1 MAKQSFK
8 TAVGAF
14 VIGGLTLLVAGIIL
28 LGGGRMFSDDIEY
41 VLYFDGSVSGL
52 SIGAPV
58 VFRGV
63 PMGQV
68 TRISLEANPRDASV
82 TIPVYIRL
90 DENSIVR
97 AGVAGE
103 LTDNFRQ
110 EILRRL
116 IQRGLRARLQLQS
129 LITGQYRVE
138 LDFLPNTPANFRS
151 PMPDREI
158 PTLPSPID
166 TLQRT
171 VASLPLEEMA
181 RTTAGILEK
190 VNAAL
195 AGDALERG
203 LKAFATSFE
212 EAQTLLA
219 GMQQSQKT
227 LSQALEKLNVA
238 ATSAQHDLPQALQ
251 STREAMNN
259 VSSVSLATK
268 AVVERNAPLTQEL
281 RRLIQ
286 ESTAAVRSLRAFMD
300 VLERNPEAL
309 LAVLLTACGRS
320 APTHFYLLD
329 SGQPPL
335 TADAL
340 PAISLG
346 IAPVSV
352 PDYLD
357 RNGLVRRS
365 DGQARLEV
373 SELDIWAEPLGQG
386 ARRVLGEVL
395 AARLLPR
402 GVDVIAAGDRQGEFE
417 LAVALERLDGDTPG
431 TARLQARWQLSRG
444 GEALDRG
451 IYAAGEDAGM
461 SSASLV
467 AAQSRLLQG
476 LGDHLA
482 GRLLPRLT
490 AGR

>member
-14 VIGGLTLLVAGIIL
+14 VIGGLALLVAGIIL

-52 SIGAPV
+52 NIGAPV

-190 VNAAL
+190 LNAAL
-195 AGDALERG
+195 SGDALERG
-203 LKAFATSFE
+203 IKAFAASFE
-212 EAQTLLA
+212 EAQALLA
-219 GMQQSQKT
+219 GMQESQKT
-227 LSQALEKLNVA
+227 LAQALEKLDAA

-251 STREAMNN
+251 STRDAMNN
-259 VSSVSLATK
+259 VSSVSLTTK
-268 AVVERNAPLTQEL
+268 AVLERNAPITQEL

-286 ESTAAVRSLRAFMD
+286 ESAAAVRSLRAFME

-309 LAVLLTACGRS
+309 LRGKQGS
-320 APTHFYLLD
+320 
-329 SGQPPL
+329 
-335 TADAL
+335 
-340 PAISLG
+340 
-346 IAPVSV
+346 
-352 PDYLD
+352 
-357 RNGLVRRS
+357 RR
-365 DGQARLEV
+365 
-373 SELDIWAEPLGQG
+373 
-386 ARRVLGEVL
+386 
-395 AARLLPR
+395 
-402 GVDVIAAGDRQGEFE
+402 
-417 LAVALERLDGDTPG
+417 
-431 TARLQARWQLSRG
+431 
-444 GEALDRG
+444 
-451 IYAAGEDAGM
+451 
-461 SSASLV
+461 
-467 AAQSRLLQG
+467 
-476 LGDHLA
+476 
-482 GRLLPRLT
+482 
-490 AGR
+490 